1 MSRIIYGLSG
11 QGFGHSARGHE
22 VLTHLK
28 KKGHELLV
36 LTYAQALGVMKAD
49 FPTLEIP
56 GLGLNYQNNK
66 VDYLRTLYDNAAM
79 LVRSGKN
86 WPALLRKIK
95 RFKADLV
102 ISDYEPLSAAYAHLE
117 KLPLVSFDNQ
127 HQMTNTKII
136 VPKKY
141 RRDLLAA
148 KLVTRSFVWGADH
161 YLITTFFQTPVSKPD
176 TFLFPPVVR
185 RQVARLKPAVKDYIL
200 VYQNSDFDYILPE
213 LKKLAPQKFVVF
225 SSRPDEI
232 KDGNLVLKHHDP
244 AAFLQHLKNCRAII
258 ATAGLSLISEA
269 IRLDK
274 PYFAIPVAKQVEQT
288 INALYIK
295 KLGFGD
301 WAETFSAARGRRF
314 MGNLEKFRRA
324 LKNNPKENTDR
335 LFEKLDEIIA
345 AHAASQPLTPRPKR
359 KRA

>member
-36 LTYAQALGVMKAD
+36 LTYGQALGVMKPD
-49 FPTLEIP
+49 FSTLEIP
-56 GLGLNYQNNK
+56 GLGLNYQNNR
-66 VDYLRTLYDNAAM
+66 VDYLRTFYDNASM
-79 LVRSGKN
+79 LARRGKKI
-86 WPALLRKIK
+86 PGLLRKIK
-95 RFKADLV
+95 KFKPDLV
-102 ISDYEPLSAAYAHLE
+102 ISDYEPLSAALAHLQN
-117 KLPLVSFDNQ
+117 LPLISFNNQ
-127 HQMTNTKII
+127 HQMTNTTLS

-141 RRDLLAA
+141 KHDFLAA
-148 KLVTRSFVWGADH
+148 KLVTKSFVWGADY
-161 YLITTFFQTPVSKPD
+161 YLITTFFNTPVSKPN

-185 RQVARLKPAVKDYIL
+185 RQVSRLKPAVKDFIL

-213 LKKLAPQKFVVF
+213 LKKLAPQKFIVF
-225 SSRPDEI
+225 SSRPGVL
-232 KDGNLVLKHHDP
+232 KDGNLTLKHHD
-244 AAFLQHLKNCRAII
+244 AKAFLRHLKDCRGII

-269 IRLDK
+269 LYLDK

-301 WAETFSAARGRRF
+301 WAEIFTAARGRKF
-314 MGNLEKFRRA
+314 LANLESYRRS
-324 LKNNPKENTDR
+324 LKKHPKEGTAK
-335 LFEKLDEIIA
+335 LFSKFDSIISA
-345 AHAASQPLTPRPKR
+345 LRR
-359 KRA
+359 

>member
-36 LTYAQALGVMKAD
+36 LTYAQALAVMKPD

-66 VDYLRTLYDNAAM
+66 VDYLRTFYDNAAM
-79 LVRSGKN
+79 LVRSGTS
-86 WPALLRKIK
+86 WPSLLRKIK

-102 ISDYEPLSAAYAHLE
+102 ISDYEPLSAAFAHLE
-117 KLPLVSFDNQ
+117 NLPLISFDNQ
-127 HQMTNTKII
+127 HQMTNTKIS
-136 VPKKY
+136 VPPKY
-141 RRDLLAA
+141 RRDFIAA

-161 YLITTFFQTPVSKPD
+161 YLITTFFPTPANKPE

-185 RQVARLKPAVKDYIL
+185 RQVTRLKPSVKDYIL
-200 VYQNSDFDYILPE
+200 VYQNSDFDYILPQ
-213 LKKLAPQKFVVF
+213 LKKLAPQKFIVF
-225 SSRPDEI
+225 SSRPEEI
-232 KDGNLVLKHHDP
+232 RDGNLLLKHHDP
-244 AAFLQHLKNCRAII
+244 EAFLRYLKDCRAII

-269 IRLDK
+269 IHLDK
-274 PYFAIPVAKQVEQT
+274 PYFALPVAKQVEQT
-288 INALYIK
+288 INAIYIK

-301 WAETFSAARGRRF
+301 WAETFSPARGKKF
-314 MGNLEKFRRA
+314 LQNLEKYRRA
-324 LKNNPKENTDR
+324 LKKNPKEGTAA
-335 LFEKLDEIIA
+335 LFKKLDSIIA
-345 AHAASQPLTPRPKR
+345 SHSSD
-359 KRA
+359 